1 MEIHSIDPVCAPD
14 ARILILGS
22 FPSVASR
29 QAGFYYAH
37 KQNRFFKVLAAVF
50 GEDVPVSVQEK
61 KQFLIRNKIALWDVI
76 KSCDVDKS
84 SDSSIRNVAPNDI
97 AGLVS
102 GTGIKAVYLNGKTAL
117 SLYEKYVL
125 PSVALPY
132 FYLPSTS
139 PANAAHSLDRLVG
152 EWAVILNRQS
162 DRGCL

>member
-22 FPSVASR
+22 FPSVRSR

-50 GEDVPVSVQEK
+50 GEDVPVSVPDK
-61 KQFLIRNKIALWDVI
+61 KEFLIREKIALWDVI

-84 SDSSIRNVAPNDI
+84 SDSSIKNAEPNDVS
-97 AGLVS
+97 GLVR
-102 GTGIKAVYLNGKTAL
+102 GARIKAVYLNGKTAYA
-117 SLYEKYVL
+117 LYEKHLAGKVG
-125 PSVALPY
+125 LPY

-139 PANAAHSLDRLVG
+139 PANANYTFERLVN
-152 EWAVILNRQS
+152 EWKIILNATS
-162 DRGCL
+162 DRDCL